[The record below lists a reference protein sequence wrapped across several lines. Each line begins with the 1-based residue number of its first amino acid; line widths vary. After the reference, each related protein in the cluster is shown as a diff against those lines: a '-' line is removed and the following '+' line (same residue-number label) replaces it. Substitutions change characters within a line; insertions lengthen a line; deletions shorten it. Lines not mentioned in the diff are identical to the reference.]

1 MYCVFGCACGGQAVE
16 PAAAA
21 QSSGAE
27 TSAQPTPPPPPLP
40 AAFEGTLTQ
49 PIHIPVSLVQASIQ
63 AQLPDHESQPR
74 TLLTRENSS
83 PAVEAEFEVW
93 RDEVSVHA
101 DGDSLVIEVPLRYAS
116 KFNARIKNPFG
127 GKWIKV
133 AEDADW
139 GTADDPQHMTL
150 RVRAHV
156 EVTPQWELHLST
168 EVEPPEHGAPP
179 SGQLCTGGMFKLC
192 ITKDSFASEVRKRL
206 DAELVPRIQSKLD
219 EIERQIEDKVQLRA
233 RAEHV
238 WQQLTQPRPLGQ
250 DQFSVLEPR
259 QAALELHGA
268 GEELVIEPAIF
279 GRVTYHQGKPDAAA
293 ASALP
298 DKQALNDL
306 PGERR
311 EEPGLLAIDA
321 MLSP

>member
-1 MYCVFGCACGGQAVE
+1 MCCVYGCACGAQPTE

-21 QSSGAE
+21 QTSGAE
-27 TSAQPTPPPPPLP
+27 THIEPAPPPLP
-40 AAFEGTLTQ
+40 ASFEGTLTQ

-74 TLLTRENSS
+74 TLLTRENAS
-83 PAVEAEFEVW
+83 PAIEAEFEVW

-101 DGDSLVIEVPLRYAS
+101 DGDSLIVEVPLRYAA
-116 KFNARIKNPFG
+116 KFTARLKNPFG

-139 GTADDPQHMTL
+139 GSPDDPQHMTL
-150 RVRAHV
+150 RVRTHL

-179 SGQLCTGGMFKLC
+179 NGQLCTGGMFKLC
-192 ITKDSFASEVRKRL
+192 ITKDSFAGEVRQRL

-219 EIERQIEDKVQLRA
+219 ELDRQIEQKVQLRA
-233 RAEHV
+233 RAERV
-238 WQQLTQPRPLGQ
+238 WNQLTEPRPLGH
-250 DQFSVLEPR
+250 DKFSVLEPR

-268 GEELVIEPAIF
+268 GEEIVVVPAIA
-279 GRVTYHQGKPDAAA
+279 GKVTYHQGKPEA
-293 ASALP
+293 ASAPPLP
-298 DKQALNDL
+298 DNQPIEAL
-306 PGERR
+306 PGEHR

-321 MLSP
+321 MLSS